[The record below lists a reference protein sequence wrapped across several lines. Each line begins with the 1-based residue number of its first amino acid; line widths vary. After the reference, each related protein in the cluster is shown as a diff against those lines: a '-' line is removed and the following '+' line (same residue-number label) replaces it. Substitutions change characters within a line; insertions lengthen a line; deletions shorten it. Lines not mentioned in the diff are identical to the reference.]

1 MDEVAIY
8 AFQIGFAFAILIL
21 ISLGLAVIFGMMRV
35 INLAQGEFLMLGA
48 YFCTLITQSGVNL
61 WLSFLL
67 SGLAVGVF
75 GIIVEVVIIRW
86 LYGRILDTLLATWGL
101 SLFLVGGV
109 TTLFG
114 PQSESVAAPL
124 GRFSV
129 GVYGISQYSLVVIAV
144 AFALLAGTYALW
156 RYTRFGLVVRGT
168 MQNPTMAAGLGI
180 RTWLVY
186 MLTFGFGSALT
197 GLAGAVLAPIV
208 GAAPPMGVF
217 FIGKAFITVIAG
229 GQMPLLG
236 TISASGLFGAI
247 DGVISY
253 ISSSVVGEMSMLFV
267 AIILLRL
274 LPLGITGRFK
284 RGI

>member
-1 MDEVAIY
+1 VDEVAIY

-61 WLSFLL
+61 WLAFLL

-144 AFALLAGTYALW
+144 ALALLAGTYALW

-236 TISASGLFGAI
+236 TISASGLFGTI
-247 DGVISY
+247 DGVVSY
-253 ISSSVVGEMSMLFV
+253 ISSSVVGEMGMLFV

-274 LPLGITGRFK
+274 LPLGITGRLK